1 MKNVDKTNNRGRIMA
16 RGKYDKNK
24 NKKFDKNKKPY
35 EKPAPK
41 PLYLNNIEDN
51 VIMDMGIPSQFSQA
65 VIDEIKEIVATQSNP
80 ADLLNEA
87 NREDLTHLPL
97 VTIDGED
104 ARDFDDAVH
113 AYADPEPTN
122 KGGHVLWVAIADVSH
137 YVRQGSAIDIEAA
150 NRSTSVYFPSKVV
163 PMLPEELS
171 NGLCSLKPNEH
182 RACMA
187 YEMKVNVHGDIIG
200 RTLHQGVM
208 KSTARLTYTQVL
220 AAIEGKDDPATTA
233 VSPAL
238 LTPLYEVFKNLKKA
252 RNKRNAV
259 EFGYG
264 EVSIRADE
272 KSGSIEFHHIDGD
285 EARSLIEEAMIGAN
299 ISASKDQDEVGVY
312 RTQEKP
318 EARKA
323 ETLKDLK
330 KLGVAS
336 AGQIKKGDG
345 LSQKK
350 FSLMLLEAE
359 RCEDPFLARSMIL
372 RMQKPAKYVA
382 NNVGHFCLAL
392 KGYTHFTSPIR
403 RYPDLLAH
411 RALKETFN
419 FSAASEFIDKSKLGS
434 QLSDCSFK
442 ERRAKKASQEVNRQ
456 YMSKHFNAVQGD
468 TLGAVVIDVSE
479 KRGVRVLIDECKYQ
493 ASIKFGNLPVGD
505 YVISDDKKTLTNE
518 RSGHKFTI
526 GDKLNVAFDN
536 VLMNTEDMPEFFLT
550 DENQALPRAGQQ
562 PKP

>member
-1 MKNVDKTNNRGRIMA
+1 MA

-24 NKKFDKNKKPY
+24 NKNKNKKPY

-41 PLYLNNIEDN
+41 PLYIDNIEDN
-51 VIMDMGIPSQFSQA
+51 VIMDMQIPNNFSQA
-65 VIDEIKEIVATQSNP
+65 VIDEIKVIVATQSNP
-80 ADLLNEA
+80 ADLLKDA

-113 AYADPEPTN
+113 AYEDPDPTN

-137 YVRQGSAIDIEAA
+137 YVRQGSAIDKEAA
-150 NRSTSVYFPSKVV
+150 NRSTSVYFPAKVV

-171 NGLCSLKPNEH
+171 NGLCSLKPDEH

-187 YEMKVNVHGDIIG
+187 YEMKINARGDLIG

-220 AAIEGKDDPATTA
+220 AAIEGKDDPATSA

-238 LTPLYEVFKNLKKA
+238 LAPLYDVFKNLKQA

-272 KSGSIEFHHIDGD
+272 RTGSIEFHHIDGD

-299 ISASKDQDEVGVY
+299 ISASKDQHEIGIY
-312 RTQEKP
+312 RTQEQP

-323 ETLKDLK
+323 EILKDLK
-330 KLGVAS
+330 KMGVAS
-336 AGQIKKGDG
+336 AGQIKMGDG
-345 LSQKK
+345 LTQKK
-350 FSLMLLEAE
+350 FTLMLLEAE
-359 RCEDPFLARSMIL
+359 RSDDPFLARSMIL

-411 RALKETFN
+411 RALKQTFN
-419 FSAASEFIDKSKLGS
+419 LSAESEFVDKAKLGT
-434 QLSDCSFK
+434 QLSDCSYK

-456 YMSKHFNAVQGD
+456 YMSKHFNAVQGQ
-468 TLGAVVIDVSE
+468 TLSAVVIDVSE
-479 KRGVRVLIDECKYQ
+479 KRGVRILVDECKYQ
-493 ASIKFGNLPVGD
+493 ASIKFGNLPAGG
-505 YVISDDKKTLTNE
+505 YQISEDKKTLTND
-518 RSGHKFTI
+518 RSGHVFSI
-526 GDKLNVAFDN
+526 GDKLEVAFNN
-536 VLMNTEDMPEFFLT
+536 VLVNTDDMPEFFMT
-550 DENQALPRAGQQ
+550 DEDQALPSIGRKPQ
-562 PKP
+562 P